1 MKKINLQNWLQ
12 FPKWMF
18 GQWTKQ
24 FGRRNNPLHALN
36 QRAPDEGN
44 RKSPQFPGPLH
55 RRSSRGL
62 SPYRRFLLWFW
73 ARRCEQRELIHS
85 RNERQETR
93 LVPQGLCSGTLDTL
107 PPVRALPNLLSNCMP
122 TISRS
127 ARLLIMKLI
136 RHWRRYNVSCG

>member
-18 GQWTKQ
+18 GQCTKQ

-44 RKSPQFPGPLH
+44 WKSPQFPGPLH

-62 SPYRRFLLWFW
+62 SPYRRFLLWIW

-107 PPVRALPNLLSNCMP
+107 PPHALKGQKLLAQGS
-122 TISRS
+122 TLGISAISLAPCRGKS
-127 ARLLIMKLI
+127 FMFCLEF
-136 RHWRRYNVSCG
+136 